1 MKKTAFLKLLLAS
14 MLIVLLVSACGG
26 NNKNNET
33 NTSTNEP
40 ATTTNTESTTSKTE
54 TANEPAEPEKEEL
67 PPVELTYYIPQ
78 PELQPDLA
86 SVEAAI
92 NEYIKPKIN
101 ATVKLLP
108 ITFGDY
114 DQKMNT
120 IVSAGETFDMMWT
133 SNWSFNYENNS
144 LKGAFKDLESLVT
157 TYAPDFINSLPKA
170 AIEGARNSQGKLY
183 AIPNYQIIAQ
193 GGGFVI
199 QKEMVDKYGL
209 DISTIKTYKDL
220 EPFLEKVK
228 AGEPDKIAFGSRSN
242 SFVPYMHGFD
252 GLAGVE
258 YRTGDPNYK
267 LEYVLE
273 APEYLAF
280 HQLLHDWFKKGYVNK
295 DVATATFADYQKAGK
310 IVSFYEWTLK
320 PGGEIEMKQNLGG
333 KDVVFIPLY
342 EPRFSGVQPTMTA
355 ISNTS
360 KNPERAMMFLNLA
373 NTDPALFNLLAFGV
387 EGKHYDKLDATHI
400 KVKTDGG
407 YAPNVAWAMGNVT
420 IGYLLEG
427 QSDDTWPKT
436 IELNNSAMVPEIW
449 GFQFNQEP
457 VKTELANMDAV
468 YKEYEA
474 AVTTGAVDPN
484 EYMPKLVDAMK
495 KAGSAKVI
503 EEKQK
508 QLDEW
513 LKAKGKK

>member
-1 MKKTAFLKLLLAS
+1 MKKKAFLKLALASTLILLLA
-14 MLIVLLVSACGG
+14 SACGG
-26 NNKNNET
+26 NNTNNESA
-33 NTSTNEP
+33 NSTNEP
-40 ATTTNTESTTSKTE
+40 ATTTNTETDSTNTSTD
-54 TANEPAEPEKEEL
+54 EPAKEEL
-67 PPVELTYYIPQ
+67 PPVELLYYIPQ
-78 PELQPDLA
+78 PELQPDIA
-86 SVEAAI
+86 SVEAAV
-92 NEYIKPKIN
+92 NDYIKPKIN
-101 ATVKLLP
+101 ATVKLMSIP
-108 ITFGDY
+108 FGDY

-120 IVSAGETFDMMWT
+120 VVSAGETFDMMWT
-133 SNWSFNYENNS
+133 SNWAFNYETNS
-144 LKGAFKDLESLVT
+144 LKGAFKDLEQLVKD
-157 TYAPDFINSLPKA
+157 YAPDFINSLPKA
-170 AIEGARNSQGKLY
+170 AVEGARNSQGKLY

-193 GGGFVI
+193 GGGFVV
-199 QKEMVDKYGL
+199 QKEMAEKYGL
-209 DISTIKTYKDL
+209 DVSTIKTYKDL

-228 AGEPDKIAFGSRSN
+228 AGEPDKIAFGSRTN
-242 SFVPYMHGFD
+242 TFVPYMYGFD
-252 GLAGVE
+252 GLGGIE

-267 LEYVLE
+267 LENVL
-273 APEYLAF
+273 ASPEYLAH
-280 HQLLHDWFKKGYVNK
+280 HQLLYDWFKKGYVNK
-295 DVATATFADYQKAGK
+295 DVATANFADYQKAGK

-320 PGGEIEMKQNLGG
+320 PGGEIEMKQNMGG
-333 KDVVFIPLY
+333 KDVIFIPLY

-373 NTDPALFNLLAFGV
+373 NTDPVLFNLLAFGV
-387 EGKHYDKLDATHI
+387 EGKHYDKLDASHI

-427 QSDDTWPKT
+427 QADDTWPKT

-484 EYMPKLVDAMK
+484 EYIPKLVDAMN
-495 KAGSAKVI
+495 KAGSEKVLA
-503 EEKQK
+503 EKQK

-513 LKAKGKK
+513 LASKGKK